1 MSKVTPYPL
10 RIVKCTKASIGR
22 PKQNLKAQNSQKHPL
37 LKGRR
42 GDGFPMTIA
51 VTLCLLLIFCGI
63 SEYFRVTIIAQGVR
77 DAVQQA
83 VISTINDNY
92 DDVYHAVREGYAA
105 GWFPDNDD
113 SWEESLDTGNIYV
126 QLAATLGLTSTGTDS
141 YSSYAGDKLEYM
153 ITNLAVT
160 LSNNGLASGES
171 EGFLADATLV
181 LEVPTGFAGK
191 ILPPVQ
197 IRLKVQAKYIPKF

>member
-1 MSKVTPYPL
+1 MTDKIKQIL
-10 RIVKCTKASIGR
+10 RRKDGA
-22 PKQNLKAQNSQKHPL
+22 
-37 LKGRR
+37 
-42 GDGFPMTIA
+42 GFPLIIA
-51 VTLCLLLIFCGI
+51 IILSMVIIFTGI